1 MHSISKSILGAPYF
15 IPQETILGVFKGCT
29 ADVPLWILMYLAYPE
44 NMLLVS
50 LDMMLAER
58 YFVVSMVV
66 MTIWQTGNKTK
77 HAQL

>member
-1 MHSISKSILGAPYF
+1 
-15 IPQETILGVFKGCT
+15 
-29 ADVPLWILMYLAYPE
+29 MYLAYPE
-44 NMLLVS
+44 NMLSVS